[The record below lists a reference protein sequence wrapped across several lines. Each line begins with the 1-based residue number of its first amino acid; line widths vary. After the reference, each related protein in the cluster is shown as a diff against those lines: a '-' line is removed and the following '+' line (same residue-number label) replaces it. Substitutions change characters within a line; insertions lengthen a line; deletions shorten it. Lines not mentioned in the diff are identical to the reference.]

1 MNTVDDAEIIRR
13 LHEGD
18 QSVLATILKDIVPR
32 HWRLLSRKFG
42 EGISNEDFEDIIAVS
57 LAKVWNKRH
66 SFDYSKGDFSGWFY
80 VILRNSTLDFLRRSA
95 PKIEEALTVVPLP
108 DAESS
113 SEAAL
118 EKSLKQA
125 ITNLSERERKVL
137 LPLFDPSG
145 ISIGDLSKELGISE
159 GAVRQLR
166 FRASQKLKRDLES
179 VGYTIQRIKRPVG
192 SRNTNTGD
200 DHEPI

>member
-1 MNTVDDAEIIRR
+1 MNTVDDTEIIRR
-13 LHEGD
+13 LQEGD
-18 QSVLATILKDIVPR
+18 QSVLATILKDIIPR

-57 LAKVWNKRH
+57 LAKVWSKRH

-80 VILRNSTLDFLRRSA
+80 VILRNSTLDFLRRNA
-95 PKIEEALTVVPLP
+95 PKIEEILTVVPLP
-108 DAESS
+108 DTESS
-113 SEAAL
+113 TEEVL
-118 EKSLKQA
+118 EMTLKHTIA
-125 ITNLSERERKVL
+125 NLSERERKVL
-137 LPLFDPSG
+137 SPLFESSG

-159 GAVRQLR
+159 GAIRQLR

-179 VGYTIQRIKRPVG
+179 VGYTIHRVRRPVG
-192 SRNTNTGD
+192 SRNTYIGD